1 MIMTCTGTYSQKPL
15 HSVSPEKCPQIFERV
30 FWGLFGA
37 IHAIAVATLEAD
49 EAIASS
55 NFLKI
60 MGISSPKGAN
70 RGDSGQFWSL
80 RLVWF

>member
-1 MIMTCTGTYSQKPL
+1 MWLGMYCII
-15 HSVSPEKCPQIFERV
+15 VIF
-30 FWGLFGA
+30 LTLSL
-37 IHAIAVATLEAD
+37 IDVATIEAD

-55 NFLKI
+55 DCLKI
-60 MGISSPKGAN
+60 MGISPPKGAN